1 MLKKFIIIFLF
12 LNLVSHCGFAPLHSN
27 KFSEKFSI
35 SNVSF
40 QGNKE
45 INNYLK
51 VNLKQFQDR
60 NYKNEFELDIN
71 TKLSKDILA
80 KDLSAK
86 ITNYKLRSTSVI
98 QISSNGQ
105 LIKEIEVSQNKN
117 IENYDDKYE
126 EIKKEINIIQNFA
139 SRITEEIITEISI
152 LNDN

>member
-1 MLKKFIIIFLF
+1 M
-12 LNLVSHCGFAPLHSN
+12 HSN

-45 INNYLK
+45 INNYVK

-105 LIKEIEVSQNKN
+105 LIREIEVLQSKN

-126 EIKKEINIIQNFA
+126 EIKKEKYYTKFCFKNN
-139 SRITEEIITEISI
+139 
-152 LNDN
+152 